1 MSMQTRRREW
11 RWLKHLVWVCSVT
24 LVLAIAAV
32 VVFFG
37 SGAGNPLLRRVLIR
51 RLQSATGAR
60 VELRSIS
67 IRWLALRAT
76 LKGLTIHG
84 SEPPGTEPL
93 FSAERV
99 DAGLRIDSFWG
110 RKVSLDDLVIEKPQV
125 HIRVEKNGTTNIPSP
140 PRGKPAKP
148 IRETLFD
155 LHVRHVEIKD
165 GWVLYNDVRKPLVL
179 QGDDLRL
186 GIDAGGNLEQP
197 LYFGMLDWKRLQV
210 AKGRNVPMAL
220 DLSARFT
227 LWRGGFTIEQA
238 QIALGQS
245 RFDAQAEMTDFA
257 NPKWTYRYRGWIN
270 FLDFR
275 RILRSPHTPE
285 GRVDVR
291 GEGTFSAGNLTGTG
305 SFVASEVNLNYSIF
319 HAKGLGGRGT
329 YRLDNRGVLIPELS
343 GEAFGGTVRGKVT
356 LRFAGMVFR
365 AETHVQGMR
374 IAQIFAAAEERN
386 FPVDELRWDSVVNA
400 DTLETWTD
408 SFQHFEV
415 AGTSQWSA
423 PANPA
428 AGHVPVSASWKI
440 RYLHDPERLTVESGA
455 IETQTTR
462 IQVSGAVGRASSEL
476 NVKFETGALEQYN
489 DFIHAIQHSAPGSE
503 QAKPISGTA
512 RFEGKV
518 TGSWDSPTFSGHARG
533 ENLAYGNLELDAAEA
548 DIAYSE
554 SELSIARGRAQRGAM
569 QADIAGQL
577 ALTKWSFLPDDEWS
591 ADVNFDKTP
600 LQSLQA
606 LLGRAYPVD
615 GLLSGQFHGRG
626 TRAAPMVTGLFD
638 LANGNVYG
646 TVFDHL
652 RGQLNLLPDE
662 VQINTAELRIF
673 PPGRESGR
681 GAGIVTGSVGYRFS
695 DHAVIA
701 DLVGAG
707 LPLENFERLQLPRMP
722 VAGQLT
728 FHLKAS
734 GPARRPS
741 GEGTFR
747 VVDLRVGQDV
757 IGSFE
762 GTLNSDGNEA
772 KLQLTSAMTN
782 GSISGGYTIGLRD
795 PYPVHG
801 KILIQNIKLD
811 PFLQTALHLKQFS
824 GHGTADGEISAEG
837 NLAKIDSVVVEAKFT
852 KLTLDYANVR
862 LENDGLVHLRS
873 SSSEFSLEPATFRG
887 IDTNIRVGGN
897 IQFTGHRAVNLTL
910 NGAVDLQLLSG
921 YFPQIEARGPAQ
933 INGTFGGTLDHPRI
947 TGRVHLAGASIRAE
961 NPALGLT
968 AIKGDIT
975 FDATRAFSDNITAE
989 EGGGAVQLSGS
1000 VNYADRPIHYD
1011 LTAKTDQVRVRYPEG
1026 MSWLAGGILRLSGTP
1041 QAGLVSGRVT
1051 VERVTLAQGVEVAAA
1066 LLTPQEQTSGPAAN
1080 SPFFRN
1086 LQFDVEVAS
1095 APGAR
1100 VEWPNAE
1107 LEADASWRVRGSVEH
1122 PILLGHVHVLSG
1134 DLMFRGNRYRVT
1146 RGDLNFA
1153 NPFQLNPDVNIEA
1166 TTTIQQYEITLDFTG
1181 PANKLSLSYRSDPP
1195 LPSNDIITLLA
1206 LGQTSSEAE
1215 LRGGGTGASQSTTA
1229 GASALLSEAISSQV
1243 GGRLERLFGITKL
1256 RVEPGLAGLGATGSE
1271 QNAAARVTVQQ
1282 QVTRDLTITYVS
1294 NVSSTQQQ
1302 VIQVEYNVS
1311 RNISIVALRDYN
1323 GTFGIDI
1330 KIKKRFQ

>member
-1 MSMQTRRREW
+1 MSTETRRRRW
-11 RWLKHLVWVCSVT
+11 RWLKHVVWVFSVT
-24 LVLAIAAV
+24 LLLAIVAV

-37 SGAGNPLLRRVLIR
+37 SGAGDPLLKRALIR

-60 VELRSIS
+60 VDLRNVS
-67 IRWLALRAT
+67 IRWLSLRVT
-76 LKGLTIHG
+76 LNGLTIHG
-84 SEPPGTEPL
+84 TEPSGTEPL
-93 FSAERV
+93 FSADRI

-110 RKVSLDDLVIEKPQV
+110 RRISLDDLAMEKPQV
-125 HIRVEKNGTTNIPSP
+125 HIRVEKNGTTNLPKL
-140 PRGKPAKP
+140 PRSKPAQP

-155 LHVRHVEIKD
+155 LHVRHVQMKD
-165 GWVLYNDVRKPLVL
+165 GWVLYNDVRKPLAL

-186 GIDAGGNLEQP
+186 SIDAAGSLQQP
-197 LYFGMLDWKRLQV
+197 LYFGTLDWKGFQV
-210 AKGRNVPMAL
+210 ANGRNVPMVL
-220 DLSARFT
+220 DLSSRFT
-227 LWRGGFTIEQA
+227 LWRGGFKIEQA
-238 QIALGQS
+238 QISLGRS
-245 RFDAQAEMTDFA
+245 RVDLQAELTDFA
-257 NPKWTYRYRGWIN
+257 NPKWTYRYRGWVN
-270 FLDFR
+270 LLDFR

-285 GRVDVR
+285 GRIDVR
-291 GEGTFSAGNLTGTG
+291 GEGTVSAGRLAGTG
-305 SFVASEVNLNYSIF
+305 GFVASEVNLKYSIF

-329 YRLDNRGVLIPELS
+329 YRLDNRGVVIPELHA
-343 GEAFGGTVRGKVT
+343 EVFGGAVRGRVT
-356 LRFAGMVFR
+356 LRFAGMAFR

-374 IAQIFAAAEERN
+374 IAQIFPAAEEHN
-386 FPVDELRWDSVVNA
+386 FPIDELHWDSVLSA
-400 DTLETWTD
+400 DTVETWTD
-408 SFQHFEV
+408 SFRHFEV
-415 AGTSQWSA
+415 SGTSQWSA
-423 PANPA
+423 PAQPA
-428 AGHVPVSASWKI
+428 TGHIPVTASWKLQY
-440 RYLHDPERLTVESGA
+440 RHDPETLAVQSAELQ
-455 IETQTTR
+455 TQASR
-462 IQVSGAVGRASSEL
+462 IQIAGVVGRSDSEL
-476 NVKFETGALEQYN
+476 SVKFETGALEQYG
-489 DFIHAIQHSAPGSE
+489 DFIHAIQHVAHGSE
-503 QAKPISGTA
+503 QVQAIRGSATWD
-512 RFEGKV
+512 GKI
-518 TGSWDSPTFSGHARG
+518 TGSWSSPTFSGHARG
-533 ENLAYGNLELDAAEA
+533 EKLAYGNLELDAAEA
-548 DIAYSE
+548 DVTYSE
-554 SELSIARGRAQRGAM
+554 SGLSLARGRAQRGAM
-569 QADIAGQL
+569 QADINGQL
-577 ALTKWSFLPDDEWS
+577 ALTKWSFLPNDEWS
-591 ADVNFDKTP
+591 ADINFDKTP
-600 LQSLQA
+600 LRSLQA
-606 LLGRAYPVD
+606 LLGKTHPVE

-626 TRAAPMVTGLFD
+626 TRAAPSLTGLFD

-646 TVFDHL
+646 TTFDHL

-662 VQINTAELRIF
+662 AQINTAELRIF
-673 PPGRESGR
+673 PPGKENGR
-681 GAGIVTGSVGYRFS
+681 GAGIVTGSVAYRFS
-695 DHAVIA
+695 DRNVVV

-707 LPLENFERLQLPRMP
+707 LPLENFDDIQLPRLP

-734 GPARRPS
+734 GPLKTPS

-747 VVDLRVGQDV
+747 VIDLRVGDDV

-762 GTLNSDGNEA
+762 GTLSSDGNEA

-782 GSISGGYTIGLRD
+782 GSVSGGYTVGLRD
-795 PYPVHG
+795 PYPIYG

-837 NLAKIDSVVVEAKFT
+837 SLAKIDSVVVDAKFM

-862 LENDGLVHLRS
+862 LENDGLIHLRS
-873 SSSEFSLEPATFRG
+873 SSSEFSLDPATFRG
-887 IDTNIRVGGN
+887 ANTNIRVGGN
-897 IQFTGHRAVNLTL
+897 IQFTGRRAVNLEL
-910 NGAVDLQLLSG
+910 NGGVDLQLLSG
-921 YFPQIEARGPAQ
+921 YFPQVDARGPAQ
-933 INGTFGGTLDHPRI
+933 INGSFDGTLDHPRI
-947 TGRVHLAGASIRAE
+947 TGRVHLENASIRAE
-961 NPALGLT
+961 NPVWGLS

-975 FDATRAFSDNITAE
+975 FDATRAFFDNITAE

-1000 VNYADRPIHYD
+1000 VNYQDRPIRYD
-1011 LTAKTDQVRVRYPEG
+1011 VTAKAAHVRIRYPEG
-1026 MSWLAGGILRLSGTP
+1026 MSWLAGGTLRLSGTP

-1051 VERVTLAQGVEVAAA
+1051 VERATLAQGVEVAAA
-1066 LLTPQEQTSGPAAN
+1066 LLVPKEGAALPAAN
-1080 SPFFRN
+1080 SPFLRN

-1095 APGAR
+1095 TPGAR
-1100 VEWPNAE
+1100 IEWPNAE
-1107 LEADASWRVRGSVEH
+1107 LESDASLRVRGSMEH

-1323 GTFGIDI
+1323 GTFGIDV